1 MMSGQTIHNAQ
12 RDDSPA
18 TLVTGLSRIRS
29 PRTSTE
35 PSNRMGWDPWEPGA
49 LAIALILVL
58 IAGALPWWGFAM
70 DTSQIPYVGSAGT
83 DFGVWGA
90 EEWQLAIL
98 PGAVFREA
106 KALAWWEFVRVH
118 PEFADY
124 GTVALVTS
132 TLWTSSLLA
141 GGVALRLR
149 FKPQS
154 RLRGWPTILEGIAA
168 GSAAVGIAVVAVGFP
183 MAAGLSF
190 VGTAGRLTWGP
201 RLGWFAAV
209 AAFGLSSL
217 SSVLGWRSD
226 RSVRGLC
233 WKCYRKA
240 SGPVCEYC
248 GATQ

>member
-1 MMSGQTIHNAQ
+1 MMSGQTIHDAQ

-18 TLVTGLSRIRS
+18 TLVTGLSRMRR
-29 PRTSTE
+29 PRTSAE
-35 PSNRMGWDPWEPGA
+35 PSTRIGWDPWEPGA
-49 LAIALILVL
+49 LAIGLILVL

-90 EEWQLAIL
+90 EEWQVAIL

-106 KALAWWEFVRVH
+106 TLVWWEFVRVH

-141 GGVALRLR
+141 GGIALRFR
-149 FKPQS
+149 FKPRS
-154 RLRGWPTILEGIAA
+154 RLRGWPTVLEGIAA
-168 GSAAVGIAVVAVGFP
+168 GVLALGIAIAAAGFP
-183 MAAGLSF
+183 MAADLSF
-190 VGTAGRLTWGP
+190 AGTAGRLTWGP
-201 RLGWFAAV
+201 KLGWFATV
-209 AAFGLSSL
+209 AAFGLFSL

-226 RSVRGLC
+226 RSLRGLC
-233 WKCYRKA
+233 WKCYQKV
-240 SGPVCEYC
+240 SSTVCEYC
-248 GATQ
+248 EATQ